1 MKVIK
6 VIFRALVI
14 VAVVFGVPILLA
26 YGMNW
31 CIFKFVPGSNGDWFS
46 FLGGYVGAIIT
57 IGGVYWQVR
66 KQSIFDRE
74 QLKEQISNSEKQL
87 KKQLSVEKEDR
98 FREAR
103 PLFLISIIN
112 EAYRSGRNIYGNPE
126 KGMLPQRVI
135 SSNNLVYK
143 VIKIKN
149 ISKKLMSAVRIEII
163 WKNKDKDIVNI
174 SVIDSQK
181 ECIIVDRVSLK
192 AMESDIR
199 SSGNGVNIK
208 EKNRES
214 FEELECVNVYF
225 CTELREK
232 IKLVFINDNGI
243 LKYHSKHLENKD
255 GNIKEYNLDD
265 FHESLSVETI

>member
-66 KQSIFDRE
+66 KQTVAD
-74 QLKEQISNSEKQL
+74 KEA
-87 KKQLSVEKEDR
+87 D
-98 FREAR
+98 FRAAR
-103 PLFLISIIN
+103 PLFLISINN
-112 EAYRSGRNIYGNPE
+112 EGYRENQIIYGNPKE
-126 KGMLPQRVI
+126 ELLPRTVTSYSYRTYRRI
-135 SSNNLVYK
+135 E
-143 VIKIKN
+143 IKN
-149 ISKKLMSAVRIEII
+149 ISKRLMSALKIEIV
-163 WKNKDKDIVNI
+163 WKNTDKDTI
-174 SVIDSQK
+174 SISSVEPLK
-181 ECIIVDRVSLK
+181 EIKIVDKLSLEV
-192 AMESDIR
+192 MTHEDDD
-199 SSGNGVNIK
+199 NFDEYLEK
-208 EKNRES
+208 ENKKS
-214 FEELECVNVYF
+214 FEKIDYVNVYF

-243 LKYHSKHLENKD
+243 LKYDSKHLENKN
-255 GNIKEYNLDD
+255 GRIKEYNLDN
-265 FHESLSVETI
+265 FHESLSVKTN